1 MGPAERHDDMKSQ
14 LTRAAVWHLNIVLK
28 RLAERLE
35 RNKAER
41 ENDRLAALVQDAL
54 NDRELQEAN

>member
-1 MGPAERHDDMKSQ
+1 MKQ
-14 LTRAAVWHLNIVLK
+14 LTRAAVWELNIRLK

-35 RNKAER
+35 RRNAER
-41 ENDRLAALVQDAL
+41 EYERTLARVQDAL

>member
-1 MGPAERHDDMKSQ
+1 MKSQ
-14 LTRAAVWHLNIVLK
+14 LTRAAIWELNITLK

-41 ENDRLAALVQDAL
+41 ENERLAALVQDAL
-54 NDRELQEAN
+54 NERDAA

>member
-1 MGPAERHDDMKSQ
+1 MKSQ

-35 RNKAER
+35 KARDER

-54 NDRELQEAN
+54 NERDAA